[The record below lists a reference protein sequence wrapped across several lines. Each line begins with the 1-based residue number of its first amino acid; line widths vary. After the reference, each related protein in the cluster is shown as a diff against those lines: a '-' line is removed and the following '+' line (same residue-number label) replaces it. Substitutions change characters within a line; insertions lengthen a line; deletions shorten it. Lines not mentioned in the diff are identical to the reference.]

1 MPQSE
6 SLRRRVAQHQ
16 PKNKA
21 SNEDDKHIYAAMQD
35 VIGYLSARFDL
46 ENAFPDCTLAFDKA
60 LRVEDMVA
68 HIRRR
73 GMRREFDTAYLDRS
87 IVLRMGAFSFWCG
100 SGKAAR
106 WRNSPFCSRKP
117 SARGPTTSGGKRGKK
132 RSRQETPSNAWERI

>member
-21 SNEDDKHIYAAMQD
+21 SKEDDKHIYAAMQD

-87 IVLRMGAFSFWCG
+87 IVPDGGVLFLVREREGGAVE
-100 SGKAAR
+100 KAKR
-106 WRNSPFCSRKP
+106 QGTNDQRRKE
-117 SARGPTTSGGKRGKK
+117 GKK